1 MTIEPKACAVVRG
14 EMSELPGLLEKLSG
28 FMRELEF
35 SPDEIGDAE
44 LALDEAFTNIVK
56 HGYQGKEGE
65 ILLRCN
71 GLSGWVSITLEDTAP
86 KFNPLTLPPP
96 PLGDDIDDRKIGG
109 LGVMLIRGVMD
120 RCHYEYRNGRNIF
133 TMEKRHVWQ

>member
-1 MTIEPKACAVVRG
+1 MTREQKACTVVGG
-14 EMSELPGLLEKLSG
+14 EMSVLPGLLEKLSRL
-28 FMRELEF
+28 MRELGF

-56 HGYQGKEGE
+56 HGYQGKDGE
-65 ILLRCN
+65 ILVRCK

-120 RCHYEYRNGRNIF
+120 KCHYEYLNGRNIF
-133 TMEKRHVWQ
+133 TMEKHHVGQ